1 MNKIVPKNDL
11 MIKKVPTI
19 NIDWMRNIVP
29 KNDRK
34 KKIVPKNIDFF
45 KIMVPEK

>member
-1 MNKIVPKNDL
+1 

-29 KNDRK
+29 KNDWK
-34 KKIVPKNIDFF
+34 KKIVPKNYCTNKKVPKNID
-45 KIMVPEK
+45 